1 MENKNLNTY
10 IQSIVF
16 ENTKR
21 NKWNAGKAMR
31 WLNKHKLTPLKR
43 VDKKKTKEGNM
54 TFRYRINEP
63 SIFKRFIT
71 KKTDKDISFII
82 GFLK

>member
-1 MENKNLNTY
+1 MKEEKLNTY
-10 IQSIVF
+10 IQSMVF

-21 NKWNAGKAMR
+21 NKWNAGKATK
-31 WLNKHKLTPLKR
+31 WLNKNNLTPLKR
-43 VDKKKTKEGNM
+43 VDKKKTKEGNL

-63 SIFKRFIT
+63 SIFKNFIT

-82 GFLK
+82 GFLE